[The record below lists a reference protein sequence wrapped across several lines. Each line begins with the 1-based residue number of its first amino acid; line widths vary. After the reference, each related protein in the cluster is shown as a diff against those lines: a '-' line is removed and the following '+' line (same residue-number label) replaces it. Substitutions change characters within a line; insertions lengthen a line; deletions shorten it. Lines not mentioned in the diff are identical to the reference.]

1 MLLSFC
7 RKKPHNRKKSGPTG
21 AFVSS
26 LDNSVLRGVK
36 QSMFAFLM
44 LLLLATPA
52 MAQQTP
58 AAPAQATA
66 PAGKKVLAF
75 GDSLT
80 AGYGLKREEALPFQ
94 LQALFD
100 AQGIPVTFVQGGVS
114 GDTTATALNRLEWT
128 LKRQNPDYAIVALG
142 GNDMLRAIDP
152 AASEKN
158 LRRILDTFKAQNIP
172 VLIAG
177 MRAPLSY
184 GAAYSQGYDKMYA
197 SLAKEYGAVFYPFL
211 LEGVAQNPAL
221 NLRDGV
227 HPNAQGVQLVA
238 RGLYPSVVELLKKKK

>member
-1 MLLSFC
+1 MQISF
-7 RKKPHNRKKSGPTG
+7 SGKRTEIARARPP
-21 AFVSS
+21 S
-26 LDNSVLRGVK
+26 LDNPVLRGVK
-36 QSMFAFLM
+36 QSMFAFLV
-44 LLLLATPA
+44 LLLCMAPA
-52 MAQQTP
+52 SAQP
-58 AAPAQATA
+58 AAGVPAQA
-66 PAGKKVLAF
+66 PKILAF

-100 AQGIPVTFVQGGVS
+100 AQGIPVMFIPAGVS
-114 GDTTATALNRLEWT
+114 GDTTASGLNRLEWT
-128 LKRQNPDYAIVALG
+128 LKRQQPDYAILALG

-152 AASEKN
+152 ATSERN
-158 LRRILDTFKAQNIP
+158 LRRMLDMFKAQNIP

-177 MRAPLSY
+177 MRAPVSY

-211 LEGVAQNPAL
+211 LEGVAENPAL

-227 HPNAQGVQLVA
+227 HPNAQGVQIVA
-238 RGLYPSVVELLKKKK
+238 RRLYPSVIELLKKKK

>member
-1 MLLSFC
+1 M
-7 RKKPHNRKKSGPTG
+7 
-21 AFVSS
+21 
-26 LDNSVLRGVK
+26 LRGVK
-36 QSMFAFLM
+36 QTVLAFL
-44 LLLLATPA
+44 LLGALAIPV
-52 MAQQTP
+52 MAQETPPAP
-58 AAPAQATA
+58 AAPAAA
-66 PAGKKVLAF
+66 SKKVLAF

-80 AGYGLKREEALPFQ
+80 AGYGLKQGEGLPFQ

-100 AQGIPVTFVQGGVS
+100 AQGLPVTFIPAGVS
-114 GDTTATALNRLEWT
+114 GDTTASGLGRLEWT
-128 LKRQNPDYAIVALG
+128 LKRQNPDYAILALG

-152 AASEKN
+152 ATSEKN
-158 LRRILDTFKAQNIP
+158 LRRMLDMFKAQDIP

-197 SLAKEYGAVFYPFL
+197 GLAKEYDAVFYPFL
-211 LEGVAQNPAL
+211 LEGVAENPAL

-227 HPNAQGVQLVA
+227 HPNAQGVQIVA